1 MEINNFLTQE
11 TLMTFMGTLIIV
23 ELWVGFTKELPII
36 KLIPTKVYTLIL
48 SVIHMFIINVATGIM
63 DINMTNIY
71 WLLCNSLIISVL
83 LSSGYDVCVG
93 KINVTGISNKE
104 NKQINNK

>member
-36 KLIPTKVYTLIL
+36 KLIPTRAYTLTL
-48 SVIHMFIINVATGIM
+48 SIMHMFIINVATGIM
-63 DINMTNIY
+63 TVNMINIY
-71 WLLCNSLIISVL
+71 LLLCNSLLVSVL
-83 LSSGYDVCVG
+83 LCGGYDLYIG
-93 KINVTGISNKE
+93 KLNINGMSNKE
-104 NKQINNK
+104 NKQIKNK